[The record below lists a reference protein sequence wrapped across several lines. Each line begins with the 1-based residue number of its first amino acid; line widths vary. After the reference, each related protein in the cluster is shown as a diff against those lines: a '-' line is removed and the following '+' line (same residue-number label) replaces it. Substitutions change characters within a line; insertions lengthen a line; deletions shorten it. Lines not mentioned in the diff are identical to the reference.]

1 MKKIILVLVFCMI
14 CAVMSGCSSS
24 NNSGEIPATL
34 KTAAEAEKPTEEP
47 VAAATTELPA
57 EEPVAAAAAELPAE
71 KPASVDL
78 DLSAMSTTVV
88 YSQLYNMMSNP
99 QPYLGKIIK
108 MSGCYTYY
116 DDPEQ
121 HVVYHACYVP
131 DATAC
136 CTQLLEFVGP
146 DGYNWPADFPEADAN
161 IVVTGRL
168 ETYEE
173 NGAMYLHL
181 ADTKLDWQRY

>member
-24 NNSGEIPATL
+24 NSSGEIPATL
-34 KTAAEAEKPTEEP
+34 KTAAAAEQPTEEP
-47 VAAATTELPA
+47 AAVE
-57 EEPVAAAAAELPAE
+57 
-71 KPASVDL
+71 L

-88 YSQLYNMMSNP
+88 YSQLYNMWGNP
-99 QPYLGKIIK
+99 EPYVGKIVK
-108 MSGCYTYY
+108 MAGCYTYTEN
-116 DDPEQ
+116 PELGI
-121 HVVYHACYVP
+121 VYHACYVP

-136 CTQLLEFVGP
+136 CTQFLEFVRP
-146 DGYNWPADFPEADAN
+146 DGYNWPADYPEADAN

-173 NGAMYLHL
+173 NGVTYLTL
-181 ADTKLDWQRY
+181 ADAKLDWQMD